1 MLDESQFKLIDELIR
16 VALTAVDPENVV
28 NNALDL
34 KNSILKIQN
43 QPFDLSEF
51 EHIYLIAFGKA
62 SLKMAKATDDLIGR
76 FITGGIIVSK
86 KKNSEIRLPDKYTCL
101 VGGHPIPDQNSLE
114 SAQRILNLVKD
125 AGNRD
130 LIICLISGGGSALLT
145 LPENGISL
153 KDIADLTKL
162 LLENGANIQ
171 EINAIRKHIDRIK
184 GGKLAIAAA
193 PARIVTLILSDVI
206 GNSLEAVASGP
217 TVPDSTTYR
226 DCLEIIQ
233 KYHLSEKIPAAI
245 YERILIGAGGDIPE
259 TLKDDS
265 PILKNIS
272 NYLIG
277 DNSTAVSAIV
287 EKGKSL
293 GLNVSVI
300 PKPIIGEAREAGR
313 FLAAELRKPVTF
325 KPSLLVGGGETTV
338 TIKGKGLGGRNLET
352 ALAAVKDLAGIPNI
366 ALVTLATDGEDGPTD
381 AAGAIVTGE
390 TFSEGMKKGLD
401 PDLFLDNNDSYHY
414 FEQTGG
420 LIKTGSTGTNV
431 NDLVFLFH
439 F

>member
-16 VALTAVDPENVV
+16 AALTAVDPENVV

-62 SLKMAKATDDLIGR
+62 SLKMAKRRTMPDDLIGR
-76 FITGGIIVSK
+76 FITGGIIVS

-101 VGGHPIPDQNSLE
+101 VGGASDPRSKQRKCTKDLKSGERCRESRSDHMLDLRRRVRITDSARERYIVKGYCRPDQAAFGKRSQYPGN
-114 SAQRILNLVKD
+114 QRHPK
-125 AGNRD
+125 
-130 LIICLISGGGSALLT
+130 S
-145 LPENGISL
+145 
-153 KDIADLTKL
+153 
-162 LLENGANIQ
+162 
-171 EINAIRKHIDRIK
+171 HIDRIK
-184 GGKLAIAAA
+184 EISYSGSTGTD
-193 PARIVTLILSDVI
+193 RNFDSFRCDQEF
-206 GNSLEAVASGP
+206 LEAVASGP

-313 FLAAELRKPVTF
+313 F
-325 KPSLLVGGGETTV
+325 GGQ
-338 TIKGKGLGGRNLET
+338 
-352 ALAAVKDLAGIPNI
+352 
-366 ALVTLATDGEDGPTD
+366 
-381 AAGAIVTGE
+381 
-390 TFSEGMKKGLD
+390 F
-401 PDLFLDNNDSYHY
+401 
-414 FEQTGG
+414 
-420 LIKTGSTGTNV
+420 
-431 NDLVFLFH
+431 
-439 F
+439 